1 MLNRDE
7 FLDFMRRVDEAE
19 FWNEIEVS
27 EWILACEYACID
39 YFAYDCPDGIYT
51 ELDRVRRE
59 IEAL

>member
-1 MLNRDE
+1 MFNRSE

-19 FWNEIEVS
+19 TWDWIDVRD
-27 EWILACEYACID
+27 WILACEYACVD

-59 IEAL
+59 IEAI